1 MYILDS
7 NLWPSRALKLTI
19 WTFLEPETTPYRIG
33 PYLFISAWFRW
44 YWKNWRV
51 PFFLTPNS
59 WMLLINIFHT
69 YVRLPEDNHGKPMK
83 IGTDQHGPPAA
94 LREGSAQREGAS
106 QVQERPGGLRGVYHI
121 TLSHSMPCSPKTMYC
136 MIILIYMRNMRYLKT
151 RIQEY
156 IHTYIHTSMHT

>member
-1 MYILDS
+1 MAACWCDVHTRFKFVTITSLEADHLDLFGTRNDTIPNWALSFHLGLIQMIL
-7 NLWPSRALKLTI
+7 
-19 WTFLEPETTPYRIG
+19 
-33 PYLFISAWFRW
+33 
-44 YWKNWRV
+44 KNGRV

-121 TLSHSMPCSPKTMYC
+121 TLSHSMPCAQKQCTV
-136 MIILIYMRNMRYLKT
+136 
-151 RIQEY
+151 
-156 IHTYIHTSMHT
+156 